1 MRDERQI
8 GCRVL
13 ASFCQYI
20 GRLVMRSRLMIVT
33 TLFVAGGLMGLSG
46 TFAVGEEQSG
56 LNIGDNDGV
65 YVDGKTFQVIPG
77 KAKGDAAVQIKGLAA
92 RELGAGA
99 IIFRKGDR
107 LYIADAQGQG
117 GVPAL
122 NSDPR
127 SINPALTGG
136 GSSGYNAQ
144 VLTYAYDPRCV
155 ILKDSPYDPRCVVAK
170 DYVYDPRALS
180 PALTGGGSLG
190 YNQQTVTYAYDPD
203 YAEYRLKKAM
213 QDYWPSAAALGSN
226 R

>member
-1 MRDERQI
+1 
-8 GCRVL
+8 VL
-13 ASFCQYI
+13 TYAY
-20 GRLVMRSRLMIVT
+20 
-33 TLFVAGGLMGLSG
+33 
-46 TFAVGEEQSG
+46 
-56 LNIGDNDGV
+56 
-65 YVDGKTFQVIPG
+65 
-77 KAKGDAAVQIKGLAA
+77 
-92 RELGAGA
+92 
-99 IIFRKGDR
+99 
-107 LYIADAQGQG
+107 
-117 GVPAL
+117 
-122 NSDPR
+122 DPR